1 MKNAGWLSEE
11 ACKPGLTLRIQ
22 ANDGA
27 CLIPTSFCIH
37 RSS

>member
-1 MKNAGWLSEE
+1 MKNAGWLLEE
-11 ACKPGLTLRIQ
+11 ARKPGLTLRIQ

-27 CLIPTSFCIH
+27 RLIFTSFCIH